1 MPKILIVDRCEE
13 CCHCDAEC
21 DRFCDEVVPYC
32 DDAERDIDV
41 DIYDRVPTWCP
52 LDDEKALCKCEK
64 GAE

>member
-1 MPKILIVDRCEE
+1 MPKILIIDRCYE
-13 CCHCDAEC
+13 CSHCWEFSPAFFCH
-21 DRFCDEVVPYC
+21 
-32 DDAERDIDV
+32 DAERDIDV